1 MARNQALQTFN
12 QELHISH
19 NQIFT
24 YLNCSLKYHFQYI
37 ESRPMERVSIALPF
51 GSAIHAAIELY
62 YRSLKNHGRGEPVN
76 AICERF
82 ETCLELDLEHNDVPV
97 IYKKDLPDH
106 KGAMEMGNAMLKVF
120 HENIAETVQSVQKIV
135 GVELPLTATLYT
147 DDGQATDFK
156 LAGILDVVFRDESG
170 EILVVDNKTA
180 ARPLAQSTA
189 DDSDQMT
196 AYAYLL
202 AANKYVFPTALVQ
215 CRFDVLR
222 KLKKPKLEHVTTA
235 RTAKQRKRFAKL
247 ATGVLS
253 AIDREVHLPQPS
265 WMCSDCA
272 YSEACKTW

>member
-24 YLNCSLKYHFQYI
+24 YLNCSLKYRFQYV
-37 ESRPMERVSIALPF
+37 ENRHQERISIALPF
-51 GSAIHAAIELY
+51 GSAIPAGIAMY
-62 YRSLKNHGRGEPVN
+62 YRSMKNHGREEPVK
-76 AICERF
+76 ALCERF
-82 ETCLELDLEHNDVPV
+82 ETCLELDLEHTDVPV
-97 IYKKDLPDH
+97 IFKKDLPDH
-106 KGAMEMGNAMLKVF
+106 RGAVEMGDAILKVF
-120 HENIAETVQSVQKIV
+120 HENIAQTVQTAQEII

-147 DDGQATDFK
+147 DDGQPTDFK

-180 ARPLAQSTA
+180 ARPVAQSTA
-189 DDSDQMT
+189 DDSGQMT

-202 AANKYVFPTALVQ
+202 AANKYVVPTAPVQ

-222 KLKKPKLEHVTTA
+222 KLKKPKLEHVATS
-235 RTAKQRKRFAKL
+235 RTAEQRRRFAKL
-247 ATGVLS
+247 ASGVLA
-253 AIDREVHLPQPS
+253 AIDSGCFLPQPS

-272 YSEACKTW
+272 YSEACKAW